1 MPLYPLAVGTL
12 ELDAAMTESPAV
24 LIAPPSS
31 AANAS
36 SAANLRPPTG
46 NPVTT
51 TIQVLGKFV
60 EALGRSNIVPPNR
73 K

>member
-1 MPLYPLAVGTL
+1 MALYPLAVGIL
-12 ELDAAMTESPAV
+12 ELDVAMTRTPAV
-24 LIAPPSS
+24 PNAPPSS

-36 SAANLRPPTG
+36 CAANPQPPAG

-60 EALGRSNIVPPNR
+60 EALGRSNIMPPNR

>member
-1 MPLYPLAVGTL
+1 MR
-12 ELDAAMTESPAV
+12 ESPAV
-24 LIAPPSS
+24 PDVPPKP
-31 AANAS
+31 AS
-36 SAANLRPPTG
+36 QPIPPAG